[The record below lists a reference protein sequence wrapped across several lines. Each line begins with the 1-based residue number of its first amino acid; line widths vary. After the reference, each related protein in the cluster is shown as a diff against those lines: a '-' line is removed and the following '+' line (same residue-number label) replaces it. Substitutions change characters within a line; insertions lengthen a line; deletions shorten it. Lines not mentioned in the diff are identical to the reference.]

1 MTMSIVLEE
10 ETPAYF
16 NFINSLRSRETKRSY
31 RWHIQKFTEF
41 TALTLNK
48 LLALPAEDVRNIIIK
63 YLVNLSQKSYSY
75 RNSAFCTIKHFYEMN
90 DVTLNWKKIK
100 RFIGSREREGLDS
113 LEEEQKRDRAYTY
126 EEIHK
131 LLDFCDYRIKAAF
144 LILISTGIRAGALRL
159 IRLKH
164 IEKISEHGVYKFR
177 IYPGSSWEYL
187 TFCTPECAT
196 AIDFYLDY
204 RTRNGEK
211 LTHESFL
218 ISQQF
223 DVSDLS
229 TMRRKNRGF
238 AENSLENI
246 LEKHLVRAGIRT
258 VNHLNRHERKDVA
271 RFNGFRKFT
280 DTAMIKARL
289 NITIKEMLL
298 GHNTGLDR
306 HYYRPTEDDLLQEYL
321 KVVNLLTINEEYRLK
336 KEIDDLRD
344 KQNEIVLLRKELQPL
359 LTLKDTLLNQG
370 LLKEISS
377 ESI

>member
-1 MTMSIVLEE
+1 MTTSVVLTEE
-10 ETPAYF
+10 SPAYF
-16 NFINSLRSRETKRSY
+16 NFINSLKSRETKRNY
-31 RWHIQKFTEF
+31 RWHIQKFAEF
-41 TALTLNK
+41 TGQALDQ
-48 LLALPAEDVRNIIIK
+48 LLATLAEDVRDQIIK
-63 YLVNLSQKSYSY
+63 YLVHLGHKSYSY
-75 RNSAFCTIKHFYEMN
+75 RNSAFCSIKHFYEMN

-100 RFIGSREREGLDS
+100 RFIGSREREGSNS
-113 LEEEQKRDRAYTY
+113 LEEERTQDRAYTY

-131 LLDFCDYRIKAAF
+131 LLDFCDYRIKTAF
-144 LILISTGIRAGALRL
+144 LVLTSTGIRAGALRL

-164 IEKISEHGVYKFR
+164 IRKITEYNVYKFR
-177 IYPGSSWEYL
+177 IYAGSSWEYM
-187 TFCTPECAT
+187 TFCTPECAK
-196 AIDFYLDY
+196 AIDNYLEF

-211 LTHESFL
+211 LTEESYL

-223 DVSDLS
+223 DISDLS
-229 TMRRKNRGF
+229 TMRRKSKGF

-246 LEKHLVRAGIRT
+246 LEKHLVRAGIRS
-258 VNHLNRHERKDVA
+258 VNHLSRHERKDVA
-271 RFNGFRKFT
+271 RLNGFRKFT

-344 KQNEIVLLRKELQPL
+344 KQNEIALLRKELQPL